1 MYGLSVIASVPPS
14 TTSKTINKIKE
25 RFLKLRILLPKS
37 VHPIVVHLWVKV
49 ENERRREM
57 EGEIYTA
64 QQCLILAKF
73 NSMARVEFD
82 IYTDQYE

>member
-1 MYGLSVIASVPPS
+1 MFFTRYFFSFCFNLC
-14 TTSKTINKIKE
+14 TIQAIKE

>member
-1 MYGLSVIASVPPS
+1 MFFCKILL
-14 TTSKTINKIKE
+14 KFCFNLCTIQAIKE
-25 RFLKLRILLPKS
+25 RFLMLMILLPKI
-37 VHPIVVHLWVKV
+37 VLPIVVHLWVKV

>member
-1 MYGLSVIASVPPS
+1 MFFTRYFFSFCFNLC
-14 TTSKTINKIKE
+14 TIQAIKE

-37 VHPIVVHLWVKV
+37 FHPIVVHLWVKV